1 MTSKCGTSGNQCG
14 VTSNIFDI
22 SEFISLRVFTFY
34 SFELSTFSLSDSSF
48 PPFAFQEC
56 FDAKLTV
63 ICRLVINN

>member
-1 MTSKCGTSGNQCG
+1 METSGDQCG

-48 PPFAFQEC
+48 PPFAFQDC
-56 FDAKLTV
+56 FDAKLL
-63 ICRLVINN
+63 RHSDSHL